1 MTPQLLAR
9 LVAAR
14 RGGPAAVLV
23 TRLPDGAQWI
33 FPDPGLP
40 PGVASAAER
49 ALARGQTGTVEIEGA
64 EWFLHVQEPPP
75 RLIVVG
81 AVHITQALAPMA
93 SLLGIAVT
101 VIDPRPAFNSAERM
115 GAGVTRLLDWPEA
128 VLDALAIDAQTA
140 VVVLAHDP
148 KLDDPALDHALRSP
162 AGYIGALGSRKS
174 HANRLARMAAL
185 GHGAAALARI
195 RGPVGLALGAL
206 TAPEIAL
213 SILAEMVA
221 VRRGAAL
228 GQRPTSALGQR
239 PTSALDQRPT
249 SALGQRPTSAPRPAA
264 DL

>member
-1 MTPQLLAR
+1 MKPDVLAR

-14 RGGPAAVLV
+14 RAGPATVLV

-33 FPDPGLP
+33 HPDADLP
-40 PGVASAAER
+40 EAVTAAAASA
-49 ALARGQTGTVEIEGA
+49 LVRGQTGTVELQGT

-75 RLIVVG
+75 RLIVIG

-93 SLLGIAVT
+93 TLLGIAVT

-115 GAGVTRLLDWPEA
+115 GGVTRLLEWPEA
-128 VLDALAIDAQTA
+128 VLDSLAIDAQTA
-140 VVVLAHDP
+140 LVVLAHDP

-162 AGYIGALGSRKS
+162 AAYIGALGSRKS

-185 GHGAAALARI
+185 GHDDAALARI

-228 GQRPTSALGQR
+228 GKRG
-239 PTSALDQRPT
+239 
-249 SALGQRPTSAPRPAA
+249 
-264 DL
+264 

>member
-1 MTPQLLAR
+1 
-9 LVAAR
+9 VAE
-14 RGGPAAVLV
+14 AA
-23 TRLPDGAQWI
+23 A
-33 FPDPGLP
+33 
-40 PGVASAAER
+40 R
-49 ALARGQTGTVEIEGA
+49 ALARGQTGTVELEGF

-115 GAGVTRLLDWPEA
+115 GGVNRVLDWPEA
-128 VLDALAIDAQTA
+128 VLDGLEMDAQTA

-148 KLDDPALDHALRSP
+148 KLDDPALDRALRSP
-162 AGYIGALGSRKS
+162 AAYIGALGSRKS
-174 HANRLARMAAL
+174 HANRLGRMAAL
-185 GHGAAALARI
+185 GHGEAALARI

-228 GQRPTSALGQR
+228 GRRPTLDSVRR
-239 PTSALDQRPT
+239 PTLDSVRRPT
-249 SALGQRPTSAPRPAA
+249 F
-264 DL
+264 D